1 MMGKS
6 KLPAILRDATPREP
20 VEGETFSS
28 NPAHP
33 YWRVRVR
40 FTTGLKPSMERIRA
54 ATAAQALD
62 FVCARYP
69 FASRAGSE
77 VLGRWDA
84 ATTPLDRNEV
94 ADGPVSAAVAPC
106 PAPAAHQ
113 APPPTPP
120 QYRAPTPPLPMTK
133 PAAPVLGADLK
144 RLPRD
149 NQGRAM
155 IDPSIFPAVLAAN
168 QGGMSWPVIAEALD
182 CAEGNLRRRVA
193 AWKAKLAAAPCGDGG
208 PLPPDA
214 VVAEKDGFEEFAT
227 ALLGLGAFKP
237 PNRDFSWN
245 GDLWD
250 VLLHQSEAARLAGEA
265 PLLMA
270 HGQPV
275 ELATRLTRQ
284 LRGSGH
290 IISCVPSTPV
300 NKAAEPPTAPPA
312 AEPTTTTTKAGGF
325 MVQVIV
331 NPVGLQS

>member
-1 MMGKS
+1 MGKS
-6 KLPAILRDATPREP
+6 KLPAILRDTTRREP

-54 ATAAQALD
+54 ATAEQALS

-69 FASRAGSE
+69 FASPTGSE
-77 VLGRWDA
+77 VLGRWDS

-94 ADGPVSAAVAPC
+94 ADGPVRAAVTSC
-106 PAPAAHQ
+106 PAPGGQQ
-113 APPPTPP
+113 APPPMPP
-120 QYRAPTPPLPMTK
+120 QHRAPTPPLPMTK
-133 PAAPVLGADLK
+133 PTTPVLGADLK

-149 NQGRAM
+149 PQGRAM
-155 IDPSIFPAVLAAN
+155 IHPCIFPAVVAAN

-193 AWKAKLAAAPCGDGG
+193 AWKARELAAAKCRDGG
-208 PLPPDA
+208 PLPPGA
-214 VVAEKDGFEEFAT
+214 AVAEKDVQEQIFPVAGMPAGMPE
-227 ALLGLGAFKP
+227 
-237 PNRDFSWN
+237 PNRDFAWN

-250 VLLHQSEAARLAGEA
+250 VLVHQSQATYLAGEA

-270 HGQPV
+270 HGQPF
-275 ELATRLTRQ
+275 ELAVRLTRL
-284 LRGSGH
+284 LRSHGNYVSR
-290 IISCVPSTPV
+290 VPSTPV
-300 NKAAEPPTAPPA
+300 NTATPPPA
-312 AEPTTTTTKAGGF
+312 APATEPTTTTTKAGGF

-331 NPVGLQS
+331 NPVGLTS

>member
-1 MMGKS
+1 MGKS
-6 KLPAILRDATPREP
+6 KLPAILRDTTRREP

-54 ATAAQALD
+54 ATAKQALD

-94 ADGPVSAAVAPC
+94 ADGPVTAAVAPC
-106 PAPAAHQ
+106 QAPAAHQ

-120 QYRAPTPPLPMTK
+120 QHRAPTPPLPMTK
-133 PAAPVLGADLK
+133 PTTPVLGADLK

-149 NQGRAM
+149 SQGRAM

-193 AWKAKLAAAPCGDGG
+193 AWKAKLAAAKCRDGG
-208 PLPPDA
+208 PLPQGA
-214 VVAEKDGFEEFAT
+214 VVAEKDVREQFFPAAGMPAGMPE
-227 ALLGLGAFKP
+227 
-237 PNRDFSWN
+237 PNRDFAWN

-250 VLLHQSEAARLAGEA
+250 VLVHQSQATYLAGEA

-270 HGQPV
+270 HGQPPV
-275 ELATRLTRQ
+275 LAARLTRL
-284 LRGSGH
+284 LRSHGNYVSR
-290 IISCVPSTPV
+290 VPSTPV
-300 NKAAEPPTAPPA
+300 NTATPPPA
-312 AEPTTTTTKAGGF
+312 APATEPTTTTTKAGGF

-331 NPVGLQS
+331 NPVGLTS